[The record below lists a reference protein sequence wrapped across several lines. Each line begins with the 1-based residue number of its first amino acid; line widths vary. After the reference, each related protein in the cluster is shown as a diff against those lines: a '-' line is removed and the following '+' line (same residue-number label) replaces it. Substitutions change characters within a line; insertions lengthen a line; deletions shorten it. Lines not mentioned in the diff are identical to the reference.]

1 MSSLTYV
8 AGGHHLDRL
17 ATLFSPP
24 AAAIPR
30 RTILWSDVM
39 SSSTTPTSESL
50 TPSRAPEEQLRK
62 VRRVAYASL
71 IGTTIEWYDFFI
83 YGLAAVLVFGP
94 QFFPSSSELA
104 GTLAAFATFA
114 VGFVARPIGGI
125 VMGHLG
131 DRVGR
136 KKMLVFTLFT
146 MGTATALIGLLPTY
160 ATIGAAAPI
169 LLILLRL
176 VQGVAVGGEWG
187 GAVLISVEHAPK
199 NKRGFY
205 GSFAQLGLSA
215 GLILSNLVFL
225 LLALLAS
232 KEQFAAWG
240 WRIPFL
246 FSAVLVIVGL
256 YIRSQVEES
265 PEFAKRLDNDA
276 TLRLPIVTVLTT
288 HWRQVLLSTALF
300 AGLTAMGY
308 IAAVYS
314 VSYGTKEMGL
324 SSTFMLVVVLVAAI
338 VELPAVLWFSAVSD
352 RIGRSRVIIWG
363 ALVSI
368 VVGLFFMPVLA
379 TGVAVLVAL
388 AVVLGRLVL
397 TPLHGPSAAMA
408 AESFPVEVR
417 YSGASIGYQLGSI
430 VGGAVAPLIATLL
443 ITTALGSWAVSL
455 YLAGMMAISGLG
467 AFGLGRIGARATSK
481 TSVDQA
487 TAPR

>member
-1 MSSLTYV
+1 MSS
-8 AGGHHLDRL
+8 
-17 ATLFSPP
+17 P
-24 AAAIPR
+24 I
-30 RTILWSDVM
+30 I
-39 SSSTTPTSESL
+39 PTSESQAS
-50 TPSRAPEEQLRK
+50 TPAPEEHLRR

-94 QFFPSSSELA
+94 QFFPSSSELS

-114 VGFVARPIGGI
+114 VGFVARPVGGI
-125 VMGHLG
+125 IMGHLG
-131 DRVGR
+131 DRIGR

-169 LLILLRL
+169 LLIVLRL
-176 VQGVAVGGEWG
+176 IQGFAVGGEWG
-187 GAVLISVEHAPK
+187 GAVLISVEHAPA

-205 GSFAQLGLSA
+205 GSFAQVGLSA
-215 GLILSNLVFL
+215 GLILSNFIFL
-225 LLALLAS
+225 LLATLTS

-246 FSAVLVIVGL
+246 LSAVLVIVGL

-265 PEFAKRLDNDA
+265 PEFAKRLDND
-276 TLRLPIVTVLTT
+276 TTVRLPIVTVFAT
-288 HWRQVLLSTALF
+288 HWRQVLLSAALF
-300 AGLTAMGY
+300 SGLTAMGY

-314 VSYGTKEMGL
+314 VSYGTKQMGL
-324 SSTFMLVVVLVAAI
+324 SSTFMLIVVLIAAI
-338 VELPAVLWFSAVSD
+338 VELPAVLWFSAASD
-352 RIGRSRVIIWG
+352 RLGRSKVIVWG
-363 ALVSI
+363 ACVSI
-368 VVGLFFMPVLA
+368 VIGLFFMPVLS
-379 TGVAVLVAL
+379 TGIAALVVV

-430 VGGAVAPLIATLL
+430 IGGAVAPMIATIL

-455 YLAGMMAISGLG
+455 YLVGMMAISGLG
-467 AFGLGRIGARATSK
+467 AYGLGRIGAGAGGKKAPTTSA
-481 TSVDQA
+481 V
-487 TAPR
+487 APR